1 MIEPECIFVPYPNLN
16 TEDKERVQF
25 RDFLVSKNGV
35 TVFNTDGDFA
45 KPKSEIEH
53 SNIRGAKQAV
63 DR

>member
-35 TVFNTDGDFA
+35 AVFN
-45 KPKSEIEH
+45 IECEPYNVVQT
-53 SNIRGAKQAV
+53 SGGER
-63 DR
+63 